1 MKGKIIFLSFLF
13 LLECEWA
20 ENKNTVPEKYNI
32 SGNSDGEYNTLL
44 SILLLKVYWC
54 I

>member
-13 LLECEWA
+13 LLEFEWM
-20 ENKNTVPEKYNI
+20 ENKNAVPEKYNI
-32 SGNSDGEYNTLL
+32 SVNSDGEYNTLL
-44 SILLLKVYWC
+44 SILFLKVYWC